1 MHDQRFQRRINP
13 QSRRFFLTVVPVF
26 LAGNAVRAQ
35 TAASPF
41 VGKWKGAVPGIGDA
55 ELIISAVR
63 QNGSIEGTMGFG
75 SQDKVVTFGEK
86 LDISRG
92 VSQGLVVG
100 STLKIETAM
109 GGEYQLSLS
118 GDVMSGSYIR
128 GTTYKV
134 PISFKRS

>member
-1 MHDQRFQRRINP
+1 MHDQSFQRRINP
-13 QSRRFFLTVVPVF
+13 QSRRFFLTVAPVF

-75 SQDKVVTFGEK
+75 SQAQVVTFGEK

-118 GDVMSGSYIR
+118 GDAMSGSYIR

>member
-1 MHDQRFQRRINP
+1 MYAQSFPRRINP
-13 QSRRFFLTVVPVF
+13 QSRRFFLRVAPMF

-35 TAASPF
+35 TATSPF
-41 VGKWKGAVPGIGDA
+41 VGKWKGAVPKIGDA

-75 SQDKVVTFGEK
+75 SQAPVVTFGEK

-118 GDVMSGSYIR
+118 GDAMSGSYIR

-134 PISFKRS
+134 PISFKRA

>member
-1 MHDQRFQRRINP
+1 
-13 QSRRFFLTVVPVF
+13 
-26 LAGNAVRAQ
+26 
-35 TAASPF
+35 
-41 VGKWKGAVPGIGDA
+41 
-55 ELIISAVR
+55 
-63 QNGSIEGTMGFG
+63 MGFG

-128 GTTYKV
+128 GTTYNV
-134 PISFKRS
+134 LISFKRVLNCDSSPGSKSDSLERFGGSGARAVKKPNRLYGQKNGPSVDVSC

>member
-1 MHDQRFQRRINP
+1 MHDQSFQRRINP

-63 QNGSIEGTMGFG
+63 QNGSIEGTMGIG
-75 SQDKVVTFGEK
+75 SQDKVVTF
-86 LDISRG
+86 
-92 VSQGLVVG
+92 
-100 STLKIETAM
+100 
-109 GGEYQLSLS
+109 
-118 GDVMSGSYIR
+118 
-128 GTTYKV
+128 
-134 PISFKRS
+134 